1 MFKKKEPK
9 EAAEKNALVEEI
21 AAISDL
27 IANNEQRFNMATD
40 EQLIEAMI
48 YEQRSLQSR
57 YAYLLKLAKE
67 NGIKIEYID
76 RL

>member
-9 EAAEKNALVEEI
+9 EAAEKSALVEEI

-48 YEQRSLQSR
+48 YEQRALQSR

>member
-9 EAAEKNALVEEI
+9 EATEKSALVEEI

-27 IANNEQRFNMATD
+27 IASNEQRFNMATD

-67 NGIKIEYID
+67 NGIQIEYID

>member
-1 MFKKKEPK
+1 MFKKKETK
-9 EAAEKNALVEEI
+9 EATEKSALVEEI

-27 IANNEQRFNMATD
+27 IASNEQRFNMATD

-67 NGIKIEYID
+67 SGIKIEYID

>member
-1 MFKKKEPK
+1 MFKKKETK
-9 EAAEKNALVEEI
+9 EAAEKSALVEEI

-48 YEQRSLQSR
+48 YEQRALQSR

>member
-9 EAAEKNALVEEI
+9 ESSEKNGLIEEI

-27 IANNEQRFNMATD
+27 IASNEQRFNMATD

>member
-1 MFKKKEPK
+1 MFKKKETK
-9 EAAEKNALVEEI
+9 EATEKSALVEEI

-27 IANNEQRFNMATD
+27 IAGNEQRFNMATD

-48 YEQRSLQSR
+48 YEQRALQSR

-67 NGIKIEYID
+67 KGIKIEYID